1 MKKYIFWNNKG
12 GTGKTSL
19 TFQTICR
26 CAALNPDKRY
36 LAIDVCPQSNLS
48 ELFLGGQVFDGPE
61 KLHKA
66 YFDGNIRR
74 SIGGYFDYR
83 LTSPF
88 QAIGFNSRDYII
100 KPNSY
105 NNNIPINI
113 DLLAGDTLLELQ
125 SLVMSALANTKMPGK
140 NSQFTILQWLN
151 DFLEQIKDEYDY
163 VFIDTN
169 PSFSM
174 YTQIALTASEYVI
187 IPAMPDD
194 SSRRAIQ
201 NALSLLYGIK
211 LPSEVYKEYTF
222 SEVLRTENF
231 PIPKIHLIIKNRITQ
246 YMGDASAYSGVLA
259 GIDKDIL
266 DAMSTFPQYFTFNL
280 LNDGI
285 TTVRDFQSGGIAS
298 FARATPF
305 HLMKTGKIQIGKD
318 KTRRTQLTTEQ
329 ISNPMSAI
337 DNLMPYFN

>member
-1 MKKYIFWNNKG
+1 MKTYIFWNNKG

-19 TFQTICR
+19 TFQVACR
-26 CAALNPDKRY
+26 CANLNPEKKY

-48 ELFLGGQVFDGPE
+48 ELFLGGQVNSGPE
-61 KLHKA
+61 KLHQS
-66 YFDGNIRR
+66 YFSGNIRR

-88 QAIGFNSRDYII
+88 QPIGFNSKDYII
-100 KPNSY
+100 HPNDY
-105 NNNIPINI
+105 NNAIPNNI

-140 NSQFTILQWLN
+140 NSQYIILHWLN
-151 DFLEQIKDEYDY
+151 DFLKQIEDEYDY

-174 YTQIALTASEYVI
+174 YTQIALTASDYVI

-222 SEVLRTENF
+222 SEVLRTEEYQ
-231 PIPKIHLIIKNRITQ
+231 IPQIHLIIKNRITQ

-259 GIDKDIL
+259 GIDKDIE
-266 DAMSTFPQYFTFNL
+266 DAMTTYPHFFTFNTL
-280 LNDGI
+280 QDGI
-285 TTVRDFQSGGIAS
+285 TSVRDFQTGGVAS

-305 HLMKTGKIQIGKD
+305 YEMKTGKIQIGKD
-318 KTRRTQLTTEQ
+318 KDRRAQITTEQ
-329 ISNPMSAI
+329 LTNPMHAI
-337 DNLMPYFN
+337 DALMPYFI

>member
-26 CAALNPDKRY
+26 CAALNPTKKY

-48 ELFLGGQVFDGPE
+48 ELFLGGQVYGGPE
-61 KLHKA
+61 KLTRA

-88 QAIGFNSRDYII
+88 QAIGFNSSDYII
-100 KPNSY
+100 KPDHY
-105 NNNIPINI
+105 NENIPNNI

-151 DFLEQIKDEYDY
+151 DFLLQLQDHYDY

-174 YTQIALTASEYVI
+174 YTQIALTASDYVV

-222 SEVLRTENF
+222 SEVLSAESH
-231 PIPKIHLIIKNRITQ
+231 PIPQIHLIIKNRITQ
-246 YMGDASAYSGVLA
+246 YMGNASAYSGVLA
-259 GIDKDIL
+259 GIDNDIQ
-266 DAMSTFPQYFTFNL
+266 DAMNSYPNYFTFSSI
-280 LNDGI
+280 NDGI
-285 TTVRDFQSGGIAS
+285 ISVRDFQSGGIAS

-305 HLMKTGKIQIGKD
+305 HALKTGKIQIGKD
-318 KTRRTQLTTEQ
+318 KTQRTQITTEQ
-329 ISNPMSAI
+329 ITNPSDAI
-337 DNLMPYFN
+337 DQLMPYFS